1 MGSAGHCARLAR
13 RASLRLAHLLG
24 ASHQLVATVEEESM
38 TLDELCG
45 FAPAAV

>member
-1 MGSAGHCARLAR
+1 MIVARTVVE
-13 RASLRLAHLLG
+13 
-24 ASHQLVATVEEESM
+24 LVATVEEESM